1 MLVYIVS
8 MTKIPK
14 NDHRIQ
20 NKAIEI
26 SNLAV
31 FSDGK
36 IAREYVQKEILKL
49 NPNSWYPSK
58 SGNVFYASKDS
69 LTYEYAIEVFPVKDF

>member
-8 MTKIPK
+8 MTKI
-14 NDHRIQ
+14 HR
-20 NKAIEI
+20 NKD
-26 SNLAV
+26 SKTSHLSV

-36 IAREYVQKEILKL
+36 IAREYVQKEISNL

-58 SGNVFYASKDS
+58 SGNVFYASKDGI
-69 LTYEYAIEVFPVKDF
+69 TYEYTIEVFPVKDF